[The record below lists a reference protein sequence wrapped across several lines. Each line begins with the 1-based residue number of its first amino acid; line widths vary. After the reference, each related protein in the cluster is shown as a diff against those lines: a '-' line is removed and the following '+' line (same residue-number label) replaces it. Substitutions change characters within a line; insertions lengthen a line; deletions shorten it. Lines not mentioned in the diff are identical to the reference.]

1 MSNGV
6 DESVTF
12 EDWWKENNDELYS
25 LGTKEIIA
33 LAWEA
38 ATKAENE
45 RCGALCQEEQDE
57 WDSSGNGASAIR
69 FCIYRIK
76 GEYG

>member
-1 MSNGV
+1 MPYGV
-6 DESVTF
+6 DAAMTF
-12 EDWWKENNDELYS
+12 EQWWKENNDELYS

-45 RCGALCQEEQDE
+45 RCVKICRDRAEAFWDHSPGAAACTDE
-57 WDSSGNGASAIR
+57 ME
-69 FCIYRIK
+69 IK
-76 GEYG
+76 